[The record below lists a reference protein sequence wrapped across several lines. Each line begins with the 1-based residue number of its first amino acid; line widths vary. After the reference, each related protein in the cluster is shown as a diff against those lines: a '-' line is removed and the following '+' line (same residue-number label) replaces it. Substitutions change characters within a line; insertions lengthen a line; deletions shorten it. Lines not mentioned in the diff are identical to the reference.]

1 MRIRRATRDDL
12 SSLAPLFDG
21 YRQFYERASDVELA
35 ESFLDERLRLADSA
49 IFVAEEDDRLLGFV
63 QLYPIFSSLTPGRAW
78 LLNDLFVAPTAR
90 RGGVGR
96 ALLEHAARFG
106 RETGARWLSLSTQRS
121 NAEAQKLY
129 EALGWVRDEEFFHY
143 ELSLG

>member
-12 SSLAPLFDG
+12 SALAPLFDG
-21 YRQFYERASDVELA
+21 YRRFYERASDIPLA
-35 ESFLDERLRLADSA
+35 EAFLDERLRLADSA

-63 QLYPIFSSLTPGRAW
+63 QLYPIFSSLNPGRAW
-78 LLNDLFVAPTAR
+78 LLNDLFVDPSVR
-90 RGGVGR
+90 RGGIGR

-121 NAEAQKLY
+121 NGDAQRLY
-129 EALGWVRDEEFFHY
+129 QALGWVRDEEFFHY
-143 ELSLG
+143 ELGLE